1 MRELLKM
8 FIPDSL
14 LKLIRDKIRQ
24 HNRIK
29 NSKYYNMKA
38 KETFTEIYNG
48 NHWDSSESSSGSGSE
63 INQTKSLIKDL
74 DKLITD
80 MNFLSIL
87 DLPCGDFNW
96 MQKVNLSKI
105 DYIGAD
111 IVDELV
117 MSNTRLFKEKKN
129 IQFKTINLI
138 TDPLPKSDLIIVRD
152 CLVHLSFKDIKK
164 VIKNIKSSR
173 CKYLLSTTFTNHDH
187 NLDITTGDWRPLN
200 LEKKPFNLS
209 SPIITINEK
218 CTEQNEKYK
227 DKSLALWDIT
237 KI

>member
-14 LKLIRDKIRQ
+14 LKLLRDKIRQ
-24 HNRIK
+24 SNRIK
-29 NSKYYNMKA
+29 NSKYYNWNTK
-38 KETFTEIYNG
+38 KTFTEIYKG
-48 NHWDSSESSSGSGSE
+48 NHWESSESISGSGSE
-63 INQTKSLIKDL
+63 IIQTKSLIKDL
-74 DKLITD
+74 DKLIAD
-80 MNFLSIL
+80 MNFSSIL

-111 IVDELV
+111 IVNELV
-117 MSNTRLFKEKKN
+117 MNNNRLFKEKDN

-152 CLVHLSFKDIKK
+152 CLVHLSFKDIIK

-173 CKYLLSTTFTNHDH
+173 CKYLLSTTFTNHEH
-187 NLDITTGDWRPLN
+187 NFDITTGDWRPLN
-200 LEKKPFNLS
+200 LEKKPFNFS
-209 SPIITINEK
+209 CPIVIINEN
-218 CTEQNEKYK
+218 CTEQNGKYK